1 MIVSAKSNQDFP
13 IQLSVLDSA
22 N

>member
-13 IQLSVLDSA
+13 IQLSVLDSV